1 MLLCHINTPVVFC
14 EILCFSTSCH
24 VFFFFFYI
32 RSFFYFSHV
41 LYAFP
46 FVGVFLTCSPFD
58 LSGPP

>member
-1 MLLCHINTPVVFC
+1 MFFYFL
-14 EILCFSTSCH
+14 SC

-46 FVGVFLTCSPFD
+46 FVGVFLTRSPFD
-58 LSGPP
+58 LSGPL